1 MKNTQGF
8 GQAIGVGIIVASI
21 MSVVI
26 YPLWGFFTSSVL
38 NHGKTLLYSRFLD
51 TVAIKAS
58 LGYSDELVQRFYL
71 VAWSFGL
78 VAMAY
83 VWSKVFTSSRELSAS
98 LEEASKYGLGSN
110 CDQTS
115 QLQQDNPKR
124 DLHDLIQKR
133 KKRVNA
139 GYKLMLFGGIVVFG
153 FFLQNL
159 YAFFTVTTAN
169 NMNAH
174 FQRNIE
180 VISHVDDVLAGE
192 LKFDWATMESFEDY
206 ENILRKI
213 EAVEWVR

>member
-1 MKNTQGF
+1 
-8 GQAIGVGIIVASI
+8 
-21 MSVVI
+21 
-26 YPLWGFFTSSVL
+26 
-38 NHGKTLLYSRFLD
+38 
-51 TVAIKAS
+51 
-58 LGYSDELVQRFYL
+58 
-71 VAWSFGL
+71 
-78 VAMAY
+78 
-83 VWSKVFTSSRELSAS
+83 
-98 LEEASKYGLGSN
+98 
-110 CDQTS
+110 
-115 QLQQDNPKR
+115 
-124 DLHDLIQKR
+124 
-133 KKRVNA
+133 
-139 GYKLMLFGGIVVFG
+139 MLFGGIVVFG